1 MLRILLLI
9 CSFCLL
15 ISNTTLW
22 AQETSQTRPPEQHI
36 AEWSYPIGIEGQA
49 LGDGFLVRHGYASE
63 NTWYN
68 PGWWHTAEDWYALEG
83 DTAGARVYAIAVGE
97 VVYANANYPGRVVI
111 IRHADGIYSMYGH
124 LDPALAVRVG
134 DQVER
139 GSLLGTVL
147 KRSDTVPN
155 HLHFEIRSFLT
166 TRAVNGAAPRYGYRC
181 GRNCPPGPGYWPMRD
196 RQHPSE
202 LGWRNPTHAISQ
214 RAFADSEGKDL
225 GHLIAASQPLSQTV
239 TLWSTPPDGTSA
251 QRSLGTLRLRANQRL
266 PLQAVWHGDEASLAT
281 SAEGYQLWYKVGL
294 ANGRSAWI
302 QAAVPDSRD
311 TGSDG
316 RPSSVRFV
324 LFPALLAE

>member
-1 MLRILLLI
+1 MLIT
-9 CSFCLL
+9 SASVSAASPEQ
-15 ISNTTLW
+15 SN
-22 AQETSQTRPPEQHI
+22 PPEQHTI
-36 AEWSYPIGIEGQA
+36 TWSYPIGIEGQV
-49 LGDGFLVRHGYASE
+49 LGDGFLVRHAYASE

-83 DTAGARVYAIAVGE
+83 DTAGAQVYAVAAGE

-111 IRHADGIYSMYGH
+111 VRHPNALYSMYGH
-124 LDPALAVRVG
+124 LDPALAVQVG

-139 GSLLGTVL
+139 GDLLGTVL
-147 KRSDTVPN
+147 KRGDTVPN

-181 GRNCPPGPGYWPMRD
+181 GRNCPPGPGYWPIRD

-202 LGWRNPTHAISQ
+202 LGWRNPTHVISQ
-214 RAFADSEGKDL
+214 RAFADSAGKDL
-225 GHLIAASQPLSQTV
+225 GQVVAASQPLSQTV
-239 TLWSTPPDGTSA
+239 TLWSAPPDGSSA
-251 QRSLGTLRLRANQRL
+251 QRSLGSLRLRAEQRL
-266 PLQAVWHGDEASLAT
+266 ALQAVWQGDEASLAT
-281 SAEGYQLWYKVGL
+281 SAEGSQLWYKVGL

-316 RPSSVRFV
+316 RPSGLRFV